1 MLNRKSRAVQS
12 VNISTVDE
20 INYKSLYIITLLSI
34 KQMAILHVFLCGIM
48 KGIFMMFS
56 RSLRE
61 YFDGTN
67 TYEHVHKALN
77 TLCGSKLRHH
87 GNLCQ
92 EKWVMKERM
101 DEGKDRSTEIQ
112 YNRDRRREGGGREAE
127 KTSCPKGRNTEK
139 TPTQ

>member
-1 MLNRKSRAVQS
+1 MQS

-34 KQMAILHVFLCGIM
+34 KQMAILHLFLCGVI

-67 TYEHVHKALN
+67 TYEHVHNAPN
-77 TLCGSKLRHH
+77 TLCGSKLYHH
-87 GNLCQ
+87 GNHYQ

-101 DEGKDRSTEIQ
+101 EKGKDRSSEIQ
-112 YNRDRRREGGGREAE
+112 YDRERRKEGGGR
-127 KTSCPKGRNTEK
+127 KTEEFMPKG
-139 TPTQ
+139 